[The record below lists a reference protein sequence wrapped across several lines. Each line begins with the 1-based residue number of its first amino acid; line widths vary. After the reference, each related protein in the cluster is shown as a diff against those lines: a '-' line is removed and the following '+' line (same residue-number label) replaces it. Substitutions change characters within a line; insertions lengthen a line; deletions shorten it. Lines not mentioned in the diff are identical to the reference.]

1 MKVNI
6 RLFFLCFVLAIAMSG
21 CDDDEKMASIEGTW
35 QGTKAEGEVL
45 VFGVPSGFEEED
57 NTFNPLLEFKQGGNV
72 TLTQDGIPSQ
82 GTWSLAGDQLTTTLT
97 FDTDFIELPGTYT
110 VETLTATK
118 LVLYFEKDGTYQDP
132 DTGIEID
139 GTLKAMLYFDK
150 K

>member
-1 MKVNI
+1 
-6 RLFFLCFVLAIAMSG
+6 MSAS
-21 CDDDEKMASIEGTW
+21 DDEEKMASIEGTW

-57 NTFNPLLEFKQGGNV
+57 VTFNPTLEFKQGGNV
-72 TLTQDGIPSQ
+72 TLYSRRNPQPQ

-97 FDTDFIELPGTYT
+97 FDTDFFELPGTYT
-110 VETLTATK
+110 VETLTETKK

-139 GTLKAMLYFDK
+139 GTLKATLYFDK